1 MYSLLTSNNMTETIQ
16 KQQDTT
22 LDSLGDEFDYGNEQ
36 AVPEIEKVVVTS
48 GIGSITDPDK
58 IQIVEDRLA
67 KICGQQPVPTQAKES
82 IASFNVRAGD
92 VVGYKVTLR
101 GKRQAA
107 FLNKLIHITLP
118 RTKDFRG
125 IDPASIDEMG
135 NLTIG
140 IEEHTAF
147 PETSDEELDNVFGLS
162 VTIVTSA
169 ETPQEAYAYL
179 DHLGVPFA
187 EEEGEDGAQD

>member
-1 MYSLLTSNNMTETIQ
+1 MSNIMADTIQ
-16 KQQDTT
+16 TQQKQAFNE
-22 LDSLGDEFDYGNEQ
+22 LSDSFGYSNKE
-36 AVPEIEKVVVTS
+36 AVPRIEKVVVTS

-58 IQIVEDRLA
+58 IAIVEDRLA
-67 KICGQQPVPTQAKES
+67 LICGQQPVPTQATES

-101 GKRQAA
+101 GDRQEA

-125 IDPASIDEMG
+125 IDPESIDEMG

-162 VTIVTSA
+162 VTIVTTA
-169 ETPQEAYAYL
+169 EDQDEAYAYL

-187 EEEGEDGAQD
+187 DEEEDSNA

>member
-1 MYSLLTSNNMTETIQ
+1 MTETIQ
-16 KQQDTT
+16 KQKNKAY
-22 LDSLGDEFDYGNEQ
+22 DELAESFDYTNEQ
-36 AVPEIEKVVVTS
+36 AVPEIEKVVITS

-58 IQIVEDRLA
+58 IQIVQDRLA
-67 KICGQQPVPTQAKES
+67 QICGQQPVPTQATES

-101 GKRQAA
+101 GNRQQA

-125 IDPASIDEMG
+125 IDPESIDEMG

-147 PETSDEELDNVFGLS
+147 PETSDEELENVFGLS
-162 VTIVTSA
+162 VTIVTTA
-169 ETPQEAYAYL
+169 ETRDEAYAYL
-179 DHLGVPFA
+179 DHIGIPFA
-187 EEEGEDGAQD
+187 DEDDEENAEN

>member
-1 MYSLLTSNNMTETIQ
+1 MTETIQ
-16 KQQDTT
+16 QQQDKAFQE
-22 LDSLGDEFDYGNEQ
+22 LADSFAYTNEQ
-36 AVPEIEKVVVTS
+36 AVPDIEKVVITS

-58 IQIVEDRLA
+58 INIVEDRLA
-67 KICGQQPVPTQAKES
+67 QICGQQPVPTQATES

-101 GKRQAA
+101 GKRQQA
-107 FLNKLIHITLP
+107 FLNKLVHITLP

-125 IDPASIDEMG
+125 IDPESIDEMG

-147 PETSDEELDNVFGLS
+147 PETSDEELENVFGLS
-162 VTIVTSA
+162 VTIVTTA
-169 ETPQEAYAYL
+169 ESREEAYAYL
-179 DHLGVPFA
+179 DHIGIPFA
-187 EEEGEDGAQD
+187 DKDDENDTEN

>member
-1 MYSLLTSNNMTETIQ
+1 MTDTIQ
-16 KQQDTT
+16 KQQNDAFSE
-22 LDSLGDEFDYGNEQ
+22 LADSFAYDNEQ

-48 GIGSITDPDK
+48 GIGSITNPDK

-67 KICGQQPVPTQAKES
+67 QICGQQPVPTQATES

-101 GKRQAA
+101 GDRQQA

-125 IDPASIDEMG
+125 IDPTSIDEMG

-162 VTIVTSA
+162 ATIVTTA
-169 ETPQEAYAYL
+169 ETRDEAHAYL
-179 DHLGVPFA
+179 DHLGIPFA
-187 EEEGEDGAQD
+187 DEEEEDAE